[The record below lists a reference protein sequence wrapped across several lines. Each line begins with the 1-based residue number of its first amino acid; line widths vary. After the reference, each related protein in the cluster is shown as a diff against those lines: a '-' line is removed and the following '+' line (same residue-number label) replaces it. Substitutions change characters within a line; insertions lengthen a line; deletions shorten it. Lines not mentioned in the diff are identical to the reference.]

1 MQDYFDE
8 FDFNN
13 STFDSI
19 SEPTFK
25 NELIQSKDYL
35 KIEENIEDYPIRCPT
50 CWRIPLLYSNL
61 NENNYAINCEANHK
75 NIFMS
80 FDGLIDNT
88 NKKFGSLLCNQCK
101 KESDLMYQCTD
112 NNLFYCP
119 KCKEKSKSKNFIE
132 IKDIDTTCP
141 IHKYKFKFYDTKN
154 LKHLCSE
161 CHKEYFEEENNLEN
175 LITIENYVNY
185 KDTIDRYSKKAAENI
200 KMWNSV
206 SGIIKDWL
214 KNFNDKYK
222 EFLSSIGNYCILQ
235 QKLVNFLKKENNYL
249 NYNNNFHIYSN
260 YVAINNEKAD
270 SFIRSINNYVNFKY
284 NKNSDICTM
293 SKFFIDILDEFYKN
307 NINIESKIDIKNE
320 EKGEEKNI
328 KEMDKKIK
336 LLKHMNKKKFEL
348 DSKITSLIPFNK
360 EKNLILG
367 LSNGDIIICETK
379 DDDLMEKLKIKEFDK
394 GISHLCEID
403 KNLFAASDITNNT
416 KIIQIEE
423 DFNSYTVIKYIILE
437 HDNKLNKIIS
447 LPIISYFKNRNYLA
461 IALEKEII
469 IYKSNKMPTNLEPP
483 YTHYHAKL
491 QEYSIDQ
498 PSSIDDKKILEFN
511 IDKRVRLES
520 QVKNILEINDKYL
533 AVICENSKNLILV
546 NTQKDFN
553 IESSLHINIP
563 NGDCYMKVAKS
574 NKEFVIA
581 YNGGLIAINLDNFTK
596 VHHIKLKQNLKIFD
610 FYGSNN
616 IMFLSLKNDDIYIK
630 QYKYEN
636 GFREITKLSEII
648 VLEDNQITN
657 FFIVKNKIYYINNTN
672 LIHYYE

>member
-1 MQDYFDE
+1 
-8 FDFNN
+8 
-13 STFDSI
+13 
-19 SEPTFK
+19 
-25 NELIQSKDYL
+25 
-35 KIEENIEDYPIRCPT
+35 
-50 CWRIPLLYSNL
+50 
-61 NENNYAINCEANHK
+61 
-75 NIFMS
+75 
-80 FDGLIDNT
+80 
-88 NKKFGSLLCNQCK
+88 
-101 KESDLMYQCTD
+101 
-112 NNLFYCP
+112 
-119 KCKEKSKSKNFIE
+119 
-132 IKDIDTTCP
+132 
-141 IHKYKFKFYDTKN
+141 
-154 LKHLCSE
+154 
-161 CHKEYFEEENNLEN
+161 
-175 LITIENYVNY
+175 
-185 KDTIDRYSKKAAENI
+185 
-200 KMWNSV
+200 
-206 SGIIKDWL
+206 
-214 KNFNDKYK
+214 
-222 EFLSSIGNYCILQ
+222 
-235 QKLVNFLKKENNYL
+235 
-249 NYNNNFHIYSN
+249 
-260 YVAINNEKAD
+260 
-270 SFIRSINNYVNFKY
+270 
-284 NKNSDICTM
+284 M

-307 NINIESKIDIKNE
+307 KINIESKIDIKNE

-394 GISHLCEID
+394 EISHLCEID

-491 QEYSIDQ
+491 QEYSIAQ

-546 NTQKDFN
+546 NTQTDFK